1 MNFSSEKEITDK
13 VFTNKVFIF
22 EVSIFRQ
29 KGRITLLQ
37 WS

>member
-22 EVSIFRQ
+22 EVFKFRQ

>member
-1 MNFSSEKEITDK
+1 MNFSSEKEITNK